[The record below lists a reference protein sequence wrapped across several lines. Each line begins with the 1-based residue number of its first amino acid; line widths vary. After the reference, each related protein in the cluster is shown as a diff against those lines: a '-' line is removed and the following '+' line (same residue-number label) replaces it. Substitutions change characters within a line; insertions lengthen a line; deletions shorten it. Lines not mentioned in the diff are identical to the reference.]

1 MQQNRMLLNHLLFIY
16 LFLSGQNLRNE
27 EQVAIIQASTVLSL
41 AEKVNAET
49 FKLSQLLIIKD
60 LPIIVFFWLNFPCK
74 SVSSGLLG

>member
-1 MQQNRMLLNHLLFIY
+1 MASYWIIYYLFIY

-49 FKLSQLLIIKD
+49 FKLSQLLIIKE
-60 LPIIVFFWLNFPCK
+60 LHVIVFFWLNLPCK